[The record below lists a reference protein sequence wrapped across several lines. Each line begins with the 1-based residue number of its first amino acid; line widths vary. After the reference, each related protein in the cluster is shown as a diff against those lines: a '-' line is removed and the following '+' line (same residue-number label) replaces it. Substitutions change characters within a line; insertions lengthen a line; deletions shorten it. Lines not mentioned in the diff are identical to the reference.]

1 MRLIDAD
8 ALLEKV
14 QFRLPAINTHFEL
27 ANKFV
32 EITRRLI
39 SEEPTIDPEE
49 LRPTGEWKY
58 KWDAER
64 DPKRLF
70 VRIVCSECNLHTGQ
84 KSNYC
89 PNCGCRM
96 NGGNE

>member
-1 MRLIDAD
+1 MAESYKHLYEQMKKMLTKYQDEIVPGLRKVIAE
-8 ALLEKV
+8 LES
-14 QFRLPAINTHFEL
+14 Q
-27 ANKFV
+27 
-32 EITRRLI
+32 
-39 SEEPTIDPEE
+39 
-49 LRPTGEWKY
+49 RPKGRWAY

-89 PNCGCRM
+89 PSCGADMRE
-96 NGGNE
+96 G